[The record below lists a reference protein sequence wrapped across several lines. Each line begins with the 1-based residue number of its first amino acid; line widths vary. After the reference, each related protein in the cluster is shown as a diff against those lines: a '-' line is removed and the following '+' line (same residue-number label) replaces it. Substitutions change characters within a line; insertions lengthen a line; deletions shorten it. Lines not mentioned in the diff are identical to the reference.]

1 MGKGRAPEDLLA
13 PLGACLSD
21 ALRIREFPTLPCL
34 HSAWY
39 WGYCA
44 VYDSGGYIQELGLSL
59 EESRARLGFL
69 QLHNWLD
76 SRWVLSR
83 EMNRKLAAPLAA
95 SCPHASR

>member
-1 MGKGRAPEDLLA
+1 ME
-13 PLGACLSD
+13 ACLSG
-21 ALRIREFPTLPCL
+21 ALRTREFPTLPCL
-34 HSAWY
+34 HRAWY

-76 SRWVLSR
+76 SRWVLSG
-83 EMNRKLAAPLAA
+83 EMSGETRCSLGRL
-95 SCPHASR
+95 

>member
-1 MGKGRAPEDLLA
+1 MPGSQVPAGCDGSNTGP
-13 PLGACLSD
+13 P
-21 ALRIREFPTLPCL
+21 

-44 VYDSGGYIQELGLSL
+44 VYDSGGYVQELGLSL

-76 SRWVLSR
+76 SRWA
-83 EMNRKLAAPLAA
+83 LAAQAAA
-95 SCPHASR
+95 SPAGL

>member
-1 MGKGRAPEDLLA
+1 MCSATGSLSTSDYGIGWQSVVQNGSETWAYSAPDLL
-13 PLGACLSD
+13 G
-21 ALRIREFPTLPCL
+21 
-34 HSAWY
+34 AWY

-76 SRWVLSR
+76 SRWVLSG
-83 EMNRKLAAPLAA
+83 EWQA
-95 SCPHASR
+95 SEPHF